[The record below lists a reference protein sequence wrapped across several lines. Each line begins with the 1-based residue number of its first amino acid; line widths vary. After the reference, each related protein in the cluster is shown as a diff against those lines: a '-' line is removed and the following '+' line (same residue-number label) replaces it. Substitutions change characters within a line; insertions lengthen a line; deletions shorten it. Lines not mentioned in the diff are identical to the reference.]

1 MLTLLAILHK
11 VITLSHCHQL
21 IGQIAFRMLSPPV
34 DWYFKLFLSCKLFP
48 FPVLQGSSNAVP
60 FAFDLQQSCNQPCI
74 SMIACC
80 CFYTVLIVASRQF
93 LLVESHFC
101 CSNSSLSAL
110 PQADCCITEFLSGC
124 QLAISVI
131 VTNWSLHS
139 IVANAT
145 ATVKASEFAAVEF
158 SNCLPPLLLHISPS
172 PFHFSVN
179 VAIAIAIS
187 VNMASPFL
195 SLLLHCHHHYHH
207 WSHHCHAL
215 PLQSPLLPLPSP
227 LQSPLSPLPSP
238 WQSPTITIAITITV
252 TIAVTITV
260 MIAIAVAVMLLMPG
274 DCCFLINF
282 MVIFP
287 LPLPSLSPL
296 PLPLPLPLPSLSCLH
311 CHVVTCKLSC
321 LASCHCRFWIFEGCI
336 CIFLFDPLRR
346 FFYMENCRWEDQM
359 IREAERALKKEV
371 WIPVC
376 FPTMAYE

>member
-158 SNCLPPLLLHISPS
+158 SNCLPPLLLHISTS

-207 WSHHCHAL
+207 WSHHCHCHCSHHCCHCH
-215 PLQSPLLPLPSP
+215 PHCSHHCHHCHHHGSHPPSPSPSPSQSP
-227 LQSPLSPLPSP
+227 LQSP
-238 WQSPTITIAITITV
+238 
-252 TIAVTITV
+252 
-260 MIAIAVAVMLLMPG
+260 
-274 DCCFLINF
+274 
-282 MVIFP
+282 
-287 LPLPSLSPL
+287 SLSWL
-296 PLPLPLPLPSLSCLH
+296 QLLLQSC
-311 CHVVTCKLSC
+311 CWCQGI
-321 LASCHCRFWIFEGCI
+321 AA
-336 CIFLFDPLRR
+336 FL
-346 FFYMENCRWEDQM
+346 
-359 IREAERALKKEV
+359 
-371 WIPVC
+371 
-376 FPTMAYE
+376 